1 MGVIQH
7 VQVGRV
13 ADGTQHG
20 LRAWPEAHTREHAQP
35 RAHLHKVRH
44 RLLACD
50 SDSRMPLAW
59 LPDIRS
65 PDGRKTGTRG

>member
-1 MGVIQH
+1 MGVVQH

-13 ADGTQHG
+13 ADGAQHG

-44 RLLACD
+44 LSHMIL
-50 SDSRMPLAW
+50 
-59 LPDIRS
+59 
-65 PDGRKTGTRG
+65 